1 MARQI
6 LLRQANS
13 NKTGL
18 QQIPSSISDTPDDL
32 LSMFPQSKR
41 AKIKKMLDYLHNDT
55 AFRIHPHSL
64 EITPNSDS
72 AAPFFYKIDMIDLLN
87 WFFFSRSE
95 RPALK
100 QPPGIEHVITA
111 MSGRAKKLI
120 SKDKRQNNS
129 NSREVRSSKQKTGD
143 IKRDNNNDNKQ
154 WLI

>member
-1 MARQI
+1 
-6 LLRQANS
+6 
-13 NKTGL
+13 
-18 QQIPSSISDTPDDL
+18 
-32 LSMFPQSKR
+32 
-41 AKIKKMLDYLHNDT
+41 MLDYLHNDT

-120 SKDKRQNNS
+120 SKDKRQNNNS
-129 NSREVRSSKQKTGD
+129 SSREVRSSKQKTGD

>member
-32 LSMFPQSKR
+32 LSMFPPGKR

-55 AFRIHPHSL
+55 AFRIDPHSL

-120 SKDKRQNNS
+120 SKDKRQNNNS
-129 NSREVRSSKQKTGD
+129 SSSREVRSSGDGTGD
-143 IKRDNNNDNKQ
+143 IKRDNDNKQ